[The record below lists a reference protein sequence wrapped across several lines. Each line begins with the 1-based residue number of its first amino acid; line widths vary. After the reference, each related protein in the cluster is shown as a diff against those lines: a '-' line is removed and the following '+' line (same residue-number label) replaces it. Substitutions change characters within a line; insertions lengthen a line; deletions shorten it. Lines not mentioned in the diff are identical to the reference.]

1 MSKSSAQVAIKL
13 CNSLYYN
20 AIQNWQNNYFHAVQ
34 INKRHNNLSGIC
46 ARKNPELQ
54 VSTIGVF
61 GDLVSGCFY
70 RHSLRP
76 VVSSSQL
83 SKCRNS
89 ASFSAAVE
97 GNSLNLE
104 CWVNSMPWVVSRE
117 VMMISEAQ
125 LRAKTRIRQVRHS
138 PWAQNL
144 RKHQKMH

>member
-1 MSKSSAQVAIKL
+1 MGKSSPQVATKL

-20 AIQNWQNNYFHAVQ
+20 AIQNWQNNYFPALQ
-34 INKRHNNLSGIC
+34 INQRHNNLSGSR
-46 ARKNPELQ
+46 AWKTHELQ

-61 GDLVSGCFY
+61 GDLVSVCFY

-76 VVSSSQL
+76 VVAPSQF
-83 SKCRNS
+83 SKCGNS

-97 GNSLNLE
+97 GNSLSLE
-104 CWVNSMPWVVSRE
+104 CWVMSMLWVVLRE